1 MRGRRAVWCGV
12 VVALLAAVGCSA
24 SEEPSDTP
32 TTSEASSATATESA
46 SEPAAGG
53 CVVAQ
58 RRAASSLGMWRV
70 EGSVPYGPGR
80 GSETARD
87 ALERLVAKV
96 SDRLTEKCGAV
107 PPEYEAFVADVAQP
121 LAAELFGD
129 RQYRQTLEAWLA
141 WGESVGAT
149 RRASEALEDQR
160 ECAEQMH
167 PLLDVTYDL
176 TSTPTGTGWVWFL
189 EATFDNRTGRVL
201 DGSWS
206 GSMRGTSVL
215 PDPFGLSK
223 GPRPG
228 DGRGATL
235 HWGGSSADSL
245 QVRPGVSTRL
255 VAPDADTDVHTTED
269 GRLRVLDFTAGLV
282 IRGTRVGCSVVLR
295 PGS

>member
-1 MRGRRAVWCGV
+1 MGGRRAVWGGV

-24 SEEPSDTP
+24 REEPGDTP
-32 TTSEASSATATESA
+32 TTSDSSSATATESA

-58 RRAASSLGMWRV
+58 RRAATSLGMWRV

-80 GSETARD
+80 GSEDARD

-96 SDRLTEKCGAV
+96 SGRLAEKCGAV

-149 RRASEALEDQR
+149 RRARQALEDQQ
-160 ECAEQMH
+160 ECAQQLH
-167 PLLDVTYDL
+167 PFVDATYVL
-176 TSTPTGTGWVWFL
+176 TSSPTDTGRVWFL
-189 EATFDNRTGRVL
+189 EATVDNRTSSVL

-215 PDPFGLSK
+215 PDPFGLGK

-235 HWGGSSADSL
+235 HWGGSSADFL
-245 QVRPGVSTRL
+245 EIQPGTTTLL
-255 VAPDADTDVHTTED
+255 VAPDIDTDVHTTED
-269 GRLRVLDFTAGLV
+269 GRLRVRDFTAGLA
-282 IRGTRVGCSVVLR
+282 IRGTRVGCSVVLE